1 MCCKK
6 LTNLFGVNMNQDQI
20 TAKMAEIQG
29 ESLNTAFALSTKA
42 IERAQ
47 ELADL
52 NFSATKAVIVEAQDG
67 LEQALTVKDPQA
79 FVSYV
84 QSDAL
89 APLGNKLAAHQRAV
103 AKIVRD
109 GQVELAEVAEAQ
121 LEQFQEGVQNWV
133 NTFAANAPAG
143 SDVFV
148 NALKT
153 SVGSAL
159 QGFEQFQV
167 AAKEA
172 AAVAEANAEQAVEAI
187 QGFAKQA
194 KSAAAK
200 PATRASAAKKPAA
213 RRGRK

>member
-1 MCCKK
+1 
-6 LTNLFGVNMNQDQI
+6 MNQDQI
-20 TAKMAEIQG
+20 TAKFAEIQG

-42 IERAQ
+42 LERAQ
-47 ELADL
+47 ELADI
-52 NFSATKAVIVEAQDG
+52 NFSASKAVIEEAQDV

-79 FVSYV
+79 FASYV

-103 AKIVRD
+103 AKIVRE

-121 LEQFQEGVQNWV
+121 IEQFQAGIQNWV
-133 NTFAANAPAG
+133 DTFAANAPAG

-153 SVGSAL
+153 SVATSL
-159 QGFEQFQV
+159 QGFEQFQA

-187 QGFAKQA
+187 QGLAKQA
-194 KSAAAK
+194 KSAAVK
-200 PATRASAAKKPAA
+200 PATRATVVKKAAVKKTV

>member
-1 MCCKK
+1 
-6 LTNLFGVNMNQDQI
+6 MNQDQI
-20 TAKMAEIQG
+20 TAKFAEFQG

-42 IERAQ
+42 QERAQ
-47 ELADL
+47 ELADI
-52 NFSATKAVIVEAQDG
+52 NFTATKTVIAEAQDG
-67 LEQALTVKDPQA
+67 LEQVLTAKDPQA
-79 FVSYV
+79 FTSLV
-84 QSDAL
+84 QSDAF
-89 APLGNKLAAHQRAV
+89 APIGTKLAAHQRAV
-103 AKIVRD
+103 AKIVRE
-109 GQVELAEVAEAQ
+109 GQVELADVAEAQ
-121 LEQFQEGVQNWV
+121 LEHFQAGIQNWV

-153 SVGSAL
+153 SVTTSL
-159 QGFEQFQV
+159 QGFEQFRA

-200 PATRASAAKKPAA
+200 PATRATSVKKTVRA
-213 RRGRK
+213 GK

>member
-52 NFSATKAVIVEAQDG
+52 NFSATKAVFVEAQDG
-67 LEQALTVKDPQA
+67 LEQALAVKDPQA

-159 QGFEQFQV
+159 QGFEQFQA

-194 KSAAAK
+194 KSATAK
-200 PATRASAAKKPAA
+200 PATRASAVKKPVA

>member
-1 MCCKK
+1 
-6 LTNLFGVNMNQDQI
+6 MNQDQI

-84 QSDAL
+84 QSDVL
-89 APLGNKLAAHQRAV
+89 APLGNKLVAHQRAV

-159 QGFEQFQV
+159 QGFEQFQA

-194 KSAAAK
+194 KSATAK
-200 PATRASAAKKPAA
+200 PATRASVVKKPVA

>member
-1 MCCKK
+1 V
-6 LTNLFGVNMNQDQI
+6 F
-20 TAKMAEIQG
+20 
-29 ESLNTAFALSTKA
+29 
-42 IERAQ
+42 
-47 ELADL
+47 
-52 NFSATKAVIVEAQDG
+52 VEAQDG

-103 AKIVRD
+103 AKIVRE

-153 SVGSAL
+153 SVGTAL
-159 QGFEQFQV
+159 QGFEQFQA

-194 KSAAAK
+194 KSATAK
-200 PATRASAAKKPAA
+200 PATRASAVKKPVA

>member
-1 MCCKK
+1 
-6 LTNLFGVNMNQDQI
+6 MNQDQI

-52 NFSATKAVIVEAQDG
+52 NFTATKAVIVEAQDG

-153 SVGSAL
+153 SVGTAL
-159 QGFEQFQV
+159 QGFEQFQA

-194 KSAAAK
+194 KSATAK
-200 PATRASAAKKPAA
+200 PATRASAVKKPVA

>member
-6 LTNLFGVNMNQDQI
+6 LINLFGVNMNQDQI
-20 TAKMAEIQG
+20 TAKMTEIQG

-52 NFSATKAVIVEAQDG
+52 NFIATKEVFVEAQDG

-103 AKIVRD
+103 AKIVRE

-153 SVGSAL
+153 SVGTAL
-159 QGFEQFQV
+159 QGFEQFQA

-194 KSAAAK
+194 KSTTAK
-200 PATRASAAKKPAA
+200 PATRASAVKKPVA

>member
-1 MCCKK
+1 
-6 LTNLFGVNMNQDQI
+6 MNQDQI

-52 NFSATKAVIVEAQDG
+52 NFSATKEVFVEAQDG

-103 AKIVRD
+103 AKIVAKGTDHRPCRVKASQMAID
-109 GQVELAEVAEAQ
+109 EEAGAHLGRRVDQ
-121 LEQFQEGVQNWV
+121 SHQPRVLEWHIAGVVMVGVKDLGTCVQQ
-133 NTFAANAPAG
+133 
-143 SDVFV
+143 
-148 NALKT
+148 AL
-153 SVGSAL
+153 
-159 QGFEQFQV
+159 
-167 AAKEA
+167 
-172 AAVAEANAEQAVEAI
+172 
-187 QGFAKQA
+187 
-194 KSAAAK
+194 
-200 PATRASAAKKPAA
+200 
-213 RRGRK
+213 

>member
-1 MCCKK
+1 
-6 LTNLFGVNMNQDQI
+6 MNQDQI

-52 NFSATKAVIVEAQDG
+52 NFTATNAVFVEAQDG

-103 AKIVRD
+103 AKIVRE

-153 SVGSAL
+153 SVGTAL
-159 QGFEQFQV
+159 QGFEQFQA

-194 KSAAAK
+194 KSATAK
-200 PATRASAAKKPAA
+200 PATRASAVKKPVA

>member
-1 MCCKK
+1 
-6 LTNLFGVNMNQDQI
+6 
-20 TAKMAEIQG
+20 
-29 ESLNTAFALSTKA
+29 LSTKA

-52 NFSATKAVIVEAQDG
+52 NFTATKAVMVEAQDG

-109 GQVELAEVAEAQ
+109 GQIELAEVAEAQ

-159 QGFEQFQV
+159 QGFEQFQA

-194 KSAAAK
+194 KTAAAK
-200 PATRASAAKKPAA
+200 PATRATTARAAKKPAA
-213 RRGRK
+213 RRTRK

>member
-1 MCCKK
+1 
-6 LTNLFGVNMNQDQI
+6 MNQDQI
-20 TAKMAEIQG
+20 TAKMTEIQG

-52 NFSATKAVIVEAQDG
+52 NFTATKEVFVEAQDG

-84 QSDAL
+84 QSDAF

-153 SVGSAL
+153 SVGTAL
-159 QGFEQFQV
+159 QGFEQFQA

-194 KSAAAK
+194 KSATAK
-200 PATRASAAKKPAA
+200 PATRASAAKKPVA

>member
-1 MCCKK
+1 
-6 LTNLFGVNMNQDQI
+6 MNQDQI

-159 QGFEQFQV
+159 QGFEQFQA

-194 KSAAAK
+194 KSAAVK
-200 PATRASAAKKPAA
+200 PATRATAVKKTV
-213 RRGRK
+213 RGRK

>member
-1 MCCKK
+1 
-6 LTNLFGVNMNQDQI
+6 MNQDQI

-159 QGFEQFQV
+159 QG
-167 AAKEA
+167 

-200 PATRASAAKKPAA
+200 PATRASAAKKPVA
-213 RRGRK
+213 RRTRK

>member
-1 MCCKK
+1 
-6 LTNLFGVNMNQDQI
+6 MNQDQI

-103 AKIVRD
+103 AKIVRE

-143 SDVFV
+143 SDIFV

-153 SVGSAL
+153 SVGTAL
-159 QGFEQFQV
+159 QGFEQFQA

-194 KSAAAK
+194 KSATAK
-200 PATRASAAKKPAA
+200 PATRASVVKKPVA

>member
-1 MCCKK
+1 
-6 LTNLFGVNMNQDQI
+6 MNQDQI
-20 TAKMAEIQG
+20 TAKFAEIQG

-42 IERAQ
+42 LERAQ
-47 ELADL
+47 QLADI
-52 NFSATKAVIVEAQDG
+52 NFSATKAVIEEAQDG

-103 AKIVRD
+103 AKIVRE

-121 LEQFQEGVQNWV
+121 IEQFQAGIQNWV
-133 NTFAANAPAG
+133 DTFAANAPAG

-153 SVGSAL
+153 SVATSL
-159 QGFEQFQV
+159 QGFEQFQA

-187 QGFAKQA
+187 QGLAKQA
-194 KSAAAK
+194 KSAAVK
-200 PATRASAAKKPAA
+200 PATRATVVKKAAVKKTV